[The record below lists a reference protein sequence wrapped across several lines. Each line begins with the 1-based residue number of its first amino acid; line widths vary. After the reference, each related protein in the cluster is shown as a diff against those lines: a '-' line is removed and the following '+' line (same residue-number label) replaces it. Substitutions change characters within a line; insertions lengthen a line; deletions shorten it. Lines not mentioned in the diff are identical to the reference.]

1 MNSIEN
7 LLIAPI
13 KSFDREGFNNHLKN
27 LSVNERKKLISGICS
42 NKFSSIYLKYIHS
55 EKIDDLFKEDELL
68 ILKNHADRFQIQN
81 LEIIKEVLHIDKIF
95 KENKLNPVYLKG
107 VALMNE
113 YDDISLR
120 PSNDIDI
127 LFNEEE
133 LFNAFEILK
142 KNGYKEFS
150 SIRLSE
156 SELKDYSKEN
166 HHLPEL
172 CRDTKIMIE
181 LHHRVTSYQDF
192 ENCPVSQKILNEKI
206 SFDFYGIKI
215 FKPHINDIIIHLI
228 LHYSLQNFFNN
239 TLRIF
244 FDIYQIDK
252 KYNIDWEEIFYA
264 YENEKIKKAILLT
277 LGVLNLDFKL
287 IKDLDSYKNFFLMD
301 FPSEEIIK
309 ICSKRTFD
317 LDKKNIEPKTLLMID
332 QSNSLISIF
341 KVIIKSILNT
351 KKDAIRENRITEKNH
366 IKIIYF
372 SVIKFFEKI
381 KINSLSVIQ
390 LIIKKGEISK
400 DYYSTKKIQKWLN

>member
-55 EKIDDLFKEDELL
+55 EKIDDLFKEDGLL

-95 KENKLNPVYLKG
+95 KANKLNPVYLKG

>member
-13 KSFDREGFNNHLKN
+13 KSFDRESFNNHLKN